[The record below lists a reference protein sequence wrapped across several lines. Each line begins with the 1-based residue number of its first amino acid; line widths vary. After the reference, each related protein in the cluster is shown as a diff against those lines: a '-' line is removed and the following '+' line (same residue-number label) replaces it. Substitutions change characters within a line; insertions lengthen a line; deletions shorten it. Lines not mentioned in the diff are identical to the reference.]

1 MKSPKAASPLLNAK
15 TIEPLTKSPCL
26 TKSPYLT
33 KSPCL
38 EKELVKIQNS
48 IIKGKSADYMK
59 GLEDF
64 CLD

>member
-15 TIEPLTKSPCL
+15 TIEPL